1 MLALVS
7 EATGTVITAALE
19 LQLSDGAPRGALSSA
34 EGRRIDFK
42 GWTELAYAIEDWRDD
57 AAQSDREST

>member
-7 EATGTVITAALE
+7 EATGSVITATLE
-19 LQLSDGAPRGALSSA
+19 LQVADGAPRGALSSPQ
-34 EGRRIDFK
+34 GRRIGFT

-57 AAQSDREST
+57 AAQTDWENT